1 MAGEEASAASNQR
14 PQGAEQTTGG
24 DTDASAAWND
34 SLPCSSCLHL
44 KVCVTHK
51 INDSPVTPRAADMDD
66 LWLRGTGMDDMWL
79 RAADMD
85 DMWLKSADTSLA

>member
-1 MAGEEASAASNQR
+1 MAGEEASAGNQR
-14 PQGAEQTTGG
+14 PQGAGQTTGG

-44 KVCVTHK
+44 KVCVTPK

-66 LWLRGTGMDDMWL
+66 MWLRTAVMDDLWLRL
-79 RAADMD
+79 IQV
-85 DMWLKSADTSLA
+85 